1 MVYIA
6 IFSFIFIIYQFIT
19 IVINFIFRQ
28 KIRSTDL
35 LDNPEVS
42 ILIPVR
48 NEEKNIAQLIENLQ
62 NLKLQNTEIIIYDDL
77 STDNTCQIVE
87 KYVNRNPNIK
97 LIKGK
102 ELPDGWL
109 GKNYACYNLA
119 KNAHGKYY
127 LFIDAD
133 VRLYDDIVPS
143 VVAHLK
149 KHNLGLLSI
158 FPIQVLKTLGEKI
171 SVPIMNYILLTL
183 LPLIFVQK
191 SPFSAHSAA
200 NGQFMLFEADT
211 YKKVNPHEK
220 FKNSHVE
227 DINIARYYKKQNIK
241 IVCITGDKRVQC
253 RMYTSYQE
261 ALNGFAK
268 NIFMFF
274 GNQPI
279 IAFMFWLFATLG
291 FVPIMFLNNSLVIT
305 YFLLLIIIQ
314 ILYSIL
320 TKQKPFLNLLLFPL
334 QLVFMI
340 HVMFYSI
347 IRKNKKDYQWKER
360 IIRY

>member
-1 MVYIA
+1 MFYIA

-19 IVINFIFRQ
+19 TLINFIFRQ
-28 KIRSTDL
+28 KIKNTDS
-35 LDNPEVS
+35 LDSAEIS

-48 NEEKNIAQLIENLQ
+48 NEEKNIADLIENLQ
-62 NLKLQNTEIIIYDDL
+62 NLKSPNTEIIIYDDL
-77 STDNTCQIVE
+77 STDNTCQIIE
-87 KYVNRNPNIK
+87 KYINQNPNIK

-102 ELPDGWL
+102 ELPEGWS
-109 GKNYACYNLA
+109 GKNFACYNLA
-119 KNAHGKYY
+119 KNAQGKYY

-133 VRLYDDIVPS
+133 VRLYDDIVPG
-143 VVAHLK
+143 VVAYLK

-158 FPIQVLKTLGEKI
+158 FPVQVLETFGEKI

-183 LPLIFVQK
+183 LPLILVHK
-191 SPFSAHSAA
+191 SPFTAHSAA
-200 NGQFMLFEADT
+200 NGQFMLFDADT
-211 YKKVNPHEK
+211 YKRINPHEK

-241 IVCITGDKRVQC
+241 IACLTGDKRVQC

-274 GNQPI
+274 GNQPVL
-279 IAFMFWLFATLG
+279 AFMFWLLATVG
-291 FVPIMFLNNSLVIT
+291 FVPVMFVSNSLLII
-305 YFLLLIIIQ
+305 YFSLLIIIQ

-320 TKQKPFLNLLLFPL
+320 TKQNPILNLLLFPL
-334 QLVFMI
+334 QLVFML
-340 HVMFYSI
+340 HVMLYSI
-347 IRKNKKDYQWKER
+347 IKKNKKDYQWKGR
-360 IIRY
+360 NIRY

>member
-1 MVYIA
+1 MFYIA

-19 IVINFIFRQ
+19 TLINFIFRQ
-28 KIRSTDL
+28 KIKNTDS
-35 LDNPEVS
+35 LDSAEIS

-48 NEEKNIAQLIENLQ
+48 NEEKNIADLIENLQ
-62 NLKLQNTEIIIYDDL
+62 NLKSPNTEIIIYDDL
-77 STDNTCQIVE
+77 STDNTCQIIE
-87 KYVNRNPNIK
+87 KYINQNPNIK

-102 ELPDGWL
+102 ELPEGWS
-109 GKNYACYNLA
+109 GKNFACYNLA

-133 VRLYDDIVPS
+133 VRLYDDIVPG
-143 VVAHLK
+143 VVAYLK

-158 FPIQVLKTLGEKI
+158 FPVQVLETFGEKI

-183 LPLIFVQK
+183 LPLILVHK
-191 SPFSAHSAA
+191 SPFTAHSAA
-200 NGQFMLFEADT
+200 NGQFMLFDADT
-211 YKKVNPHEK
+211 YKRINPHEK
-220 FKNSHVE
+220 FKNSHIE

-241 IVCITGDKRVQC
+241 IACMTGDKRVQC

-274 GNQPI
+274 GNQPVL
-279 IAFMFWLFATLG
+279 AFMFWLLATVG
-291 FVPIMFLNNSLVIT
+291 FVPVMFLSNSLLII
-305 YFLLLIIIQ
+305 YFSLLIIIQ

-320 TKQKPFLNLLLFPL
+320 TKQNPVLNLLLFPL
-334 QLVFMI
+334 QLVFML
-340 HVMFYSI
+340 HVMLYSI
-347 IRKNKKDYQWKER
+347 IKKNKKDYQWKGR
-360 IIRY
+360 NIQY

>member
-1 MVYIA
+1 MFYIA

-19 IVINFIFRQ
+19 TLINFIFRQ
-28 KIRSTDL
+28 KIKNTDS
-35 LDNPEVS
+35 LDSAEIS

-48 NEEKNIAQLIENLQ
+48 NEEKNIADLIENLQ
-62 NLKLQNTEIIIYDDL
+62 NLKSPNTEIIIYDDL
-77 STDNTCQIVE
+77 STDNTCQIIE
-87 KYVNRNPNIK
+87 KYINQNPNIK

-102 ELPDGWL
+102 ELPEGWS
-109 GKNYACYNLA
+109 GKNFACYNLA

-133 VRLYDDIVPS
+133 VRLYDDIVPG
-143 VVAHLK
+143 VVAYLK

-158 FPIQVLKTLGEKI
+158 FPVQVLETFGEKI

-183 LPLIFVQK
+183 LPLILVHK
-191 SPFSAHSAA
+191 SPFTAHSAA
-200 NGQFMLFEADT
+200 NGQFMLFDADT
-211 YKKVNPHEK
+211 YKRINPHEK

-241 IVCITGDKRVQC
+241 IACLTGDKRVQC

-274 GNQPI
+274 GNQPVL
-279 IAFMFWLFATLG
+279 AFMFWLLATVG
-291 FVPIMFLNNSLVIT
+291 FVPVMFVSNSLLII
-305 YFLLLIIIQ
+305 YFSLLIIIQ

-320 TKQKPFLNLLLFPL
+320 TKQNPILNLLLFPL
-334 QLVFMI
+334 QLVFML
-340 HVMFYSI
+340 HVMLYSI
-347 IRKNKKDYQWKER
+347 IKKNKKDYQWKGR
-360 IIRY
+360 NIRY

>member
-1 MVYIA
+1 MFYIA

-19 IVINFIFRQ
+19 TLINFIFRQ
-28 KIRSTDL
+28 KIKNTDS
-35 LDNPEVS
+35 LDNTEIS

-48 NEEKNIAQLIENLQ
+48 NEEKNIADLIENLQ
-62 NLKLQNTEIIIYDDL
+62 NLKSPNTEIIIYDDL
-77 STDNTCQIVE
+77 STDNTCQIIE
-87 KYVNRNPNIK
+87 KYINQNPNIK

-102 ELPDGWL
+102 ELPEGWS
-109 GKNYACYNLA
+109 GKNFACYNLA
-119 KNAHGKYY
+119 KNAQGKYY

-133 VRLYDDIVPS
+133 VRLYDDIVPG
-143 VVAHLK
+143 VVAYLK

-158 FPIQVLKTLGEKI
+158 FPVQVLETFGEKI

-183 LPLIFVQK
+183 LPLILVHK
-191 SPFSAHSAA
+191 SPFAAHSAA
-200 NGQFMLFEADT
+200 NGQFMLFDADT
-211 YKKVNPHEK
+211 YKKINPHEK

-241 IVCITGDKRVQC
+241 IACMTGDKRVQC

-274 GNQPI
+274 GNQPVL
-279 IAFMFWLFATLG
+279 AFMFWLLATVG
-291 FVPIMFLNNSLVIT
+291 FVPVMFLSNSLLII
-305 YFLLLIIIQ
+305 YFSLLIIIQ

-320 TKQKPFLNLLLFPL
+320 TKQNPILNLLLFPL
-334 QLVFMI
+334 QLVFML
-340 HVMFYSI
+340 HVMLYSI
-347 IRKNKKDYQWKER
+347 IKKNKKDYQWKGR
-360 IIRY
+360 NIRY